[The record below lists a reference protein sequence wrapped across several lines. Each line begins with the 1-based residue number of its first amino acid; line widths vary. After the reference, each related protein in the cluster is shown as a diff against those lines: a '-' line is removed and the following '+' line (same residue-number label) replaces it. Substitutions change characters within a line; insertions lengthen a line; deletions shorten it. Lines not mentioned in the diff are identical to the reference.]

1 MFLFL
6 QQGGWVL
13 WLIIAAGLLAV
24 IVFLERAFHVH
35 RARIKT
41 DDFFQGVR
49 NILRKKNITEAL
61 SICEE
66 TPGPVA
72 SMVRAAVMH
81 HGDGREMIER
91 AMNDAGVIEIAR
103 LESRFFVL
111 ATIAQVAPLLGLF
124 GTVLGMIEAYLMIQ
138 QKAPLVQA
146 GDLAGGIWQALITT
160 AAGLVVA
167 MISYIGYNILVGK
180 VNTIAL
186 DMERAFGEILGIFS
200 ESGKLLS
207 EEDSK

>member
-13 WLIIAAGLLAV
+13 WLIIGAGLLAAV
-24 IVFLERAFHVH
+24 VFLERAFHVH

-41 DDFFQGVR
+41 EDFLKGVC
-49 NILRKKNITEAL
+49 NILRRGNTAEAL

-72 SMVRAAVMH
+72 CMVRAAVMH
-81 HGDGREMIER
+81 QGEGREMIER
-91 AMNDAGVIEIAR
+91 AMNDSAITEIAR
-103 LESRFFVL
+103 LERRFFVL
-111 ATIAQVAPLLGLF
+111 ATIAQVAPIMGLF
-124 GTVLGMIEAYLMIQ
+124 GTVLGMIETYVIIQ
-138 QKAPLVQA
+138 QKAPLVHA

-160 AAGLVVA
+160 AAGLIVA
-167 MISYIGYNILVGK
+167 VISYIGYNILVGK

-186 DMERAFGEILGIFS
+186 DMERAFGEILGFFS
-200 ESGKLLS
+200 GSGKLLS
-207 EEDSK
+207 EEGAK